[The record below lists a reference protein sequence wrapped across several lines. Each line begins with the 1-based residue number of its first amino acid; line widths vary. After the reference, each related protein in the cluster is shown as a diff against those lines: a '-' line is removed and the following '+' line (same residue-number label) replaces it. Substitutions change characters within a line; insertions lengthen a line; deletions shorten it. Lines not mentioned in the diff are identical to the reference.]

1 MLNYTPTQSSR
12 HPKQMLPLSTGP
24 PTSSTLFSSLHP
36 LQLTPLRVLLHLPL
50 YLRLS
55 SLFFLFLLFLCS
67 HQHVTFTC
75 PLFTITSLSSF
86 SPLLY
91 TDIFIL
97 PFLSSFSHLSPF
109 VLFICSLLLV
119 PLQSLLFTRTPFL
132 SSPPLF
138 LATHYSL
145 PPPEMVH
152 SSH

>member
-86 SPLLY
+86 SPLLLHGY
-91 TDIFIL
+91 IHSSISL
-97 PFLSSFSHLSPF
+97 VLLSSVSIRPLYLFSPTCTTSIVALYSYSIP
-109 VLFICSLLLV
+109 LV
-119 PLQSLLFTRTPFL
+119 PSTLPCYALLAAST
-132 SSPPLF
+132 
-138 LATHYSL
+138 
-145 PPPEMVH
+145 
-152 SSH
+152 